1 MSSVKDKSLLHTQV
15 GGIGLQKYEQN
26 DVSVETKTQLGLPA
40 DLQAL
45 QNNSHLKKS
54 ITTPVPPPAMGMPV
68 PPPAMGMPVPPP
80 PMATPVPPPPMAT
93 PVPPPAMA
101 TPVPQS
107 ESAHLAIDQNSKT
120 ILDDLQHKLNE
131 PKSINSP
138 HNSNQLID
146 GRYIIKNRLGEGGFG
161 DVYLA
166 EDTKLSNRP
175 VAVKFMNFDLAQNKQ
190 ALKLF
195 QREAKIL
202 SRLNHSN
209 IVTLLDSG
217 VSEEGQPYLIIEYL
231 EGKSLED
238 YISSNKWGLA
248 VIEAIEVA
256 IQLANALSEAHTIGV
271 IHRDLKPDNVILQRL
286 NSKNKYQTKLLDF
299 GISKIQEGMLQT
311 IADSHK
317 TEGVLGTPYYMSPEQ
332 HIDSSQVG
340 PRTDIYALGII
351 LYEMITGC
359 IPFSGTEY
367 MEIAKKHIKAP
378 LPQVCHDAPYS
389 TVLNQVL
396 SKMTAKKIAHRY
408 QNIDETLIALEDILL
423 TVKSINQHQVQIA
436 DEQENDPI
444 SDQKIAKTM
453 MVDPSQQLRLLIISL
468 LIISL
473 LSLAAY
479 YI

>member
-1 MSSVKDKSLLHTQV
+1 
-15 GGIGLQKYEQN
+15 
-26 DVSVETKTQLGLPA
+26 
-40 DLQAL
+40 
-45 QNNSHLKKS
+45 
-54 ITTPVPPPAMGMPV
+54 
-68 PPPAMGMPVPPP
+68 
-80 PMATPVPPPPMAT
+80 MATPVPPT
-93 PVPPPAMA
+93 AMA

-107 ESAHLAIDQNSKT
+107 ESAHLAMDENSKT
-120 ILDDLQHKLNE
+120 ILDDLQHELNE
-131 PKSINSP
+131 PKSINSLP
-138 HNSNQLID
+138 CSSQFID
-146 GRYIIKNRLGEGGFG
+146 GRYLLKSHLGEGGFG
-161 DVYLA
+161 NVYLA
-166 EDTKLSNRP
+166 EDTKLSNRR
-175 VAVKFMNFDLAQNKQ
+175 VAAKFMNFDLAQNKQ
-190 ALKLF
+190 ALGLF

-238 YISSNKWGLA
+238 YISSNKWGLK
-248 VIEAIEVA
+248 VIEAIEIA

-286 NSKNKYQTKLLDF
+286 NSKNKYQVKLLDF

-311 IADSHK
+311 IAGSHK

-340 PRTDIYALGII
+340 SPTDIYALGII

-359 IPFSGTEY
+359 VPFHGTEY

-378 LPQVCHDAPYS
+378 LPQVCQDAPYS
-389 TVLNQVL
+389 TVLNQLL
-396 SKMTAKKIAHRY
+396 SKMTAKKIANRY
-408 QNIDETLIALEDILL
+408 HNIDDTLIALEDILL
-423 TVKSINQHQVQIA
+423 TVKSINQHQAQIVN
-436 DEQENDPI
+436 EQESDPI

-453 MVDPSQQLRLLIISL
+453 MVDPSQQSRLLV
-468 LIISL
+468 ISL
-473 LSLAAY
+473 LSLVIILILAVY